1 MRCAVTTVTTVI
13 TVAAGVFAPG
23 HLGELTRIVP
33 FELADAVLEEEGGL
47 EKRVRFLPSR
57 CGLYFLLAMCLFPQS
72 GYLGVWGK
80 LTAGLRVLGIA
91 CPSGKAL
98 RDVRRRIGTAPVK
111 RLFEVLAGPLGRPR
125 TPGIMFGG
133 YRTVSFDGCKSVKVP
148 DTPANRAWLGSH
160 GGPGYPGLLLM
171 TLVETGTRA
180 LLGAVF
186 GPQADGEGV
195 WARKLLPLLDA
206 TMLLLADRGFDDGPF
221 LAQVAARKAQFL
233 VRLSSLR
240 KPRVLRHLPDGSYL
254 TLISGVKVRVVT
266 ARVTVTCHDG
276 TSYGD
281 AYRLA
286 TTLLD
291 HRAFPAPALAALYHE
306 RWEHEVTY
314 LALRHTLLKGR
325 VLRSGDPAG
334 VQQEMWALLALY
346 QALRTAVTDAVQT
359 VPGLD
364 PDRAGWQ
371 AAVETARDLVTAAA
385 NITDPA
391 CSDLAGD
398 IGRAALAS
406 LHAPRRPRVCA
417 RKVKCPVSRW
427 KAHPPGKPRTTKRIT
442 SIVTDIDPRHYKPPK
457 PRLTLL
463 DKLRQAAERG
473 EPVDNLLKRLTP
485 RHWRFARNPARL
497 IRVCPRGNQYTF
509 RRASLVSNRYA
520 AISAASWSSSG
531 VGAVRRLSMTVCGTA
546 GASSR
551 RMRAVNAAKSASLP
565 VSRPDP
571 RALSRWRRVAASER
585 TQTSRTVPPPSPSTH
600 DRQWSRS

>member
-1 MRCAVTTVTTVI
+1 MPVQSAMRSAVMTVTTVI
-13 TVAAGVFAPG
+13 TVAAGAFAPG

-33 FELADAVLEEEGGL
+33 FELADAVLAEEGGL
-47 EKRVRFLPSR
+47 ERRVRLLPSR

-72 GYLGVWGK
+72 SYLGVWGK

-91 CPSGKAL
+91 CPSGRAL
-98 RDVRRRIGTAPVK
+98 RDVRRRIGTAPVR
-111 RLFEVLAGPLGRPR
+111 RLFEVLAGPLGQPR

-133 YRTVSFDGCKSVKVP
+133 YRTVSFDGCKSLKAP

-180 LLGAVF
+180 LIGAVF
-186 GPQADGEGV
+186 GSQASGEGA
-195 WARKLLPLLDA
+195 WARKLVPLLDE
-206 TMLLLADRGFDDGPF
+206 TMLLLADRAFDDGPF
-221 LAQVAARKAQFL
+221 LAAVAARQAQFL

-254 TLISGVKVRVVT
+254 TVIGGVKVRVVT

-281 AYRLA
+281 DYRLA

-291 HRAFPAPALAALYHE
+291 HRAFPALALAALYHE

-314 LALRHTLLKGR
+314 LALRHTLLAGR

-334 VQQEMWALLALY
+334 VKQEMWALLALY

-364 PDRAGWQ
+364 PDRAGWH

-385 NITDPA
+385 NITGPE
-391 CSDLAGD
+391 SDLAGD

-406 LHAPRRPRVCA
+406 LHGPRRPRVCA

-427 KAHPPGKPRTTKRIT
+427 HSHPAGKPRTTRKIT
-442 SIVTDIDPRHYKPPK
+442 SVTTDIDPRHYKPPK
-457 PRLTLL
+457 PRLTLI
-463 DKLRQAAERG
+463 DKIRQAAERG

-485 RHWRFARNPARL
+485 RHCRKVSTPLPPRKADRHRL
-497 IRVCPRGNQYTF
+497 
-509 RRASLVSNRYA
+509 
-520 AISAASWSSSG
+520 
-531 VGAVRRLSMTVCGTA
+531 VRRWWP
-546 GASSR
+546 
-551 RMRAVNAAKSASLP
+551 K
-565 VSRPDP
+565 
-571 RALSRWRRVAASER
+571 
-585 TQTSRTVPPPSPSTH
+585 VPLGH
-600 DRQWSRS
+600 